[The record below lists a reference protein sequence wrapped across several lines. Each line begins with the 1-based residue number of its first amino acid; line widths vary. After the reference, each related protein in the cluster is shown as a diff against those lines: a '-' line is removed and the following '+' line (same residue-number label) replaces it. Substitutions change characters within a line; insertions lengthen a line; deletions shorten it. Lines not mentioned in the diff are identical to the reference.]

1 MPGER
6 VLIVDANGEAR
17 AQLVTQVLQPAGYAP
32 IEAATLN
39 EARAKIATVK
49 PQLAVLTIDDIGSA
63 MAFLAEHESSFPVVV
78 LTVRRSA
85 DTIQALSEAGA
96 YRILFMP
103 YDPNRLAAM
112 IARGLHMMKAV
123 REYDALRE
131 QTERQAQEFNALYTV
146 GKKITALLDTDE
158 ILGLVVTAA
167 VNLTRAE
174 EGTLMLLDSGTG
186 ELYLRA
192 SRNWAD
198 ATARKQRVKVTDT
211 LMGRV
216 ITSGRPIV
224 MSGSELVKIQSSF
237 LVKAIA
243 GVPLSV
249 GSRVTGVLSV
259 DNNRTG
265 RQFAEH
271 DVHVLSTLA
280 DSAAIAIETAQL
292 YQDAH
297 RRAGELAALL
307 EIDRHISSTLEL
319 PVVLERIA
327 THARELLKSDD
338 SEVYMLEP
346 DGQTLRAIVAMGRY
360 ADAIK
365 AHPLMLGQGI
375 VGYVAHSRVAEL
387 VNYSERD
394 PRSVRIPDTPE
405 EHEALMCAPLISK
418 GQMLGVMAVVRSG
431 DRPLFQQSDL
441 DFLKG
446 LSGQAAIAIENARM
460 YATERQRTIELAR
473 ALEQQRELD
482 RMKNE
487 FIQNIS
493 HELRT
498 PLAIV
503 RGYAELLDSGELG
516 ELPRNQR
523 ESVNVMARRSRML
536 SKMLDD
542 LLAILAAETHKMAME
557 PVDLAQLLETMLVDF
572 QAVAK
577 QSDIALTADIAA
589 ELPPVA
595 GDQVHLRRVFDNLL
609 GNALKFTP
617 AGGTVTV
624 RLLPVDA
631 NLVLE
636 VADTGIGIPADKLG
650 RIFDRFYQVDGST
663 TRRYSGVG
671 LGLALVKEIVESH
684 GGQVMVESQPGK
696 GSMFRV
702 TLPVMKDDT
711 LTG

>member
-1 MPGER
+1 M
-6 VLIVDANGEAR
+6 
-17 AQLVTQVLQPAGYAP
+17 
-32 IEAATLN
+32 
-39 EARAKIATVK
+39 
-49 PQLAVLTIDDIGSA
+49 
-63 MAFLAEHESSFPVVV
+63 F
-78 LTVRRSA
+78 
-85 DTIQALSEAGA
+85 
-96 YRILFMP
+96 
-103 YDPNRLAAM
+103 
-112 IARGLHMMKAV
+112 
-123 REYDALRE
+123 
-131 QTERQAQEFNALYTV
+131 
-146 GKKITALLDTDE
+146 
-158 ILGLVVTAA
+158 
-167 VNLTRAE
+167 
-174 EGTLMLLDSGTG
+174 
-186 ELYLRA
+186 LRA

-237 LVKAIA
+237 FVKAIA

-259 DNNRTG
+259 DNNRTR

-346 DGQTLRAIVAMGRY
+346 DGQTLRAIVAMGRHV
-360 ADAIK
+360 DEIK
-365 AHPLMLGQGI
+365 VHSFKLGQGI
-375 VGYVAHSRVAEL
+375 IGHVAHSCVAEL

-394 PRSVRIPDTPE
+394 PRSVRIPDIPE

-418 GQMLGVMAVVRSG
+418 GQMLGVMAVARSG
-431 DRPLFQQSDL
+431 DRPLFQQSNL
-441 DFLKG
+441 YFLKG
-446 LSGQAAIAIENARM
+446 LAAQAAIAIENARL

-572 QAVAK
+572 QAAAK
-577 QSDIALTADIAA
+577 QSDIVLTADMAA
-589 ELPPVA
+589 DLPPVA
-595 GDQVHLRRVFDNLL
+595 GDQVQLRRVFDNLL

-624 RLLPVDA
+624 RLLSVDA

-636 VADTGIGIPADKLG
+636 VADTGIGIPADQLG
-650 RIFDRFYQVDGST
+650 RVFDRFYQVDGST

-684 GGQVMVESQPGK
+684 GGQVMVESQPDK

-711 LTG
+711 PEG